1 MPRQVEPGRHPRK
14 PRTSKATCVYGSVPT
29 LRAHKGLAQCLRRP
43 LDHDQRACWFAD
55 LPQWREALQKAS
67 AGSDS
72 ELISTVCHARP
83 LDPNRCHNGVMPGR
97 AIFAVVA
104 AAALFGTT
112 GTARALGPDGTS
124 VWTVGAIRIALGAI
138 TLWACSPSK
147 QLQPAMTGVNR
158 NLVLCGAFG
167 AALYQ
172 PAFFWCRT
180 FRRCSWNCHRTRK
193 RPDVLRPHRSRTTP
207 KTPGHEVVHRHCS
220 HACRSC
226 SSRCRG
232 ANDSSEISLSLFG
245 MLSAMAA
252 GLGYAVYAHTT
263 SVLISQE
270 WGQPRLSLPSLLSP
284 HSYSVRS
291 LSLQSSRA
299 VMSVGCGRRVA

>member
-1 MPRQVEPGRHPRK
+1 MASCPAVPSLQLLRQRHFSEPQAPLERSAPTAPPCGRSERSASPLSHHSVGVQPVKAATARNDRGESQPRVVWGI
-14 PRTSKATCVYGSVPT
+14 
-29 LRAHKGLAQCLRRP
+29 RRP
-43 LDHDQRACWFAD
+43 CTSQRSF
-55 LPQWREALQKAS
+55 LVSNVPALQ
-67 AGSDS
+67 
-72 ELISTVCHARP
+72 
-83 LDPNRCHNGVMPGR
+83 
-97 AIFAVVA
+97 
-104 AAALFGTT
+104 
-112 GTARALGPDGTS
+112 
-124 VWTVGAIRIALGAI
+124 
-138 TLWACSPSK
+138 
-147 QLQPAMTGVNR
+147 
-158 NLVLCGAFG
+158 
-167 AALYQ
+167 
-172 PAFFWCRT
+172 
-180 FRRCSWNCHRTRK
+180 WNCHRTRK

-220 HACRSC
+220 HACRSR

-263 SVLISQE
+263 SVLISRGVGSTE
-270 WGQPRLSLPSLLSP
+270 ALASSLLSP